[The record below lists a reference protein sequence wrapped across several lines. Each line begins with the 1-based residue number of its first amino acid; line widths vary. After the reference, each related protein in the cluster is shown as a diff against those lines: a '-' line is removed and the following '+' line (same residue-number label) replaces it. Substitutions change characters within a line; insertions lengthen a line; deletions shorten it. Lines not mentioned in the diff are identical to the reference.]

1 MTSASAY
8 PPSGGL
14 VSVVIPAKDEADNL
28 AILIEEILAALSG
41 RPHEVV
47 VVDDG
52 STDGTASLLAGMKA
66 AGKPVRHVRHAV
78 PAARAPPSVPASSRR
93 PATWW

>member
-1 MTSASAY
+1 MTSAAAF
-8 PPSGGL
+8 PPAGGL

-28 AILIEEILAALSG
+28 AILIEEILTALAG

-52 STDGTASLLAGMKA
+52 STDRTPALLAEMRA
-66 AGKPVRHVRHAV
+66 AGKPVRHVRHDK
-78 PAARAPPSVPASSRR
+78 PAARARR
-93 PATWW
+93 CARAC